1 MKIRSIARNNR
12 KNSFEVTI
20 GSRVLAFPYAR
31 CDPAPS
37 KEDPI
42 SRVFVDRELGN
53 EGFTYVLDSG
63 REGTVH
69 AEQVLEYN
77 QDPRQMRDRLLY
89 RLTLEA
95 QKGLEDSPLSRREI
109 IRRLETSATQFYRL
123 IDQKNYRKSID
134 QLLTLLNILD
144 REVDLVVYRKRP
156 SRRKAA

>member
-37 KEDPI
+37 KVDPI